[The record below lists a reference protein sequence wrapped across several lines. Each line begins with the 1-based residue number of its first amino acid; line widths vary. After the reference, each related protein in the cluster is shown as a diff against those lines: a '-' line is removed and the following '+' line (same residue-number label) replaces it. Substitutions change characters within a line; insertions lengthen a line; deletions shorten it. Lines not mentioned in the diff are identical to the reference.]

1 MSGTD
6 VFGDIADLATALGVL
21 KGGDINTA
29 FFADPAATMGGTL
42 RDATRR
48 TALLQFLD
56 DVLGDSA
63 PQVHEATA
71 TWTPVF
77 ELTDKVHLYLVTAQV
92 ADGITVGIGVL
103 GATSGTP
110 GAQGRLS
117 VPLALIPPSGP
128 AVFLPGSGSAD
139 AVAEIAAQVDV
150 GSASLQSVGLTAAI
164 PIGPQAAGAFTVS
177 VTGLR
182 VPGSDTPLDL
192 SLDSS
197 FPIGP
202 QLLHVIAILAETE
215 LQALAGNIEPEAAA
229 LLGLVGLAPDSVIP
243 LPLGDLATRGLAA
256 LRDWLAQVAA
266 SQAALTAWFAHL
278 AALAG
283 ATVTGPLAAALTL
296 TSGVDLTLGL
306 IVDTDSTGLPRFA
319 PTVGLS
325 AAFGQAAIE
334 LNATVVRASIGA
346 HPSVTAL
353 PELECHARY
362 GAGSGAST
370 ILDITQADPV
380 TQADVVVQ
388 VGALRAGIALDAN
401 RLVFV
406 LAADRVVLGPP
417 GSPATHDVLDLTS
430 PDALAELG
438 GQALSGVLSN
448 LIAGLGAP
456 AGAVSELFGLTQPAA
471 WSGGS
476 WPVINAAALIADPVK
491 AWLGFLGQVLALGP
505 QAFADLLSSAATL
518 LGQSAVAAAA
528 GTQADPWLIARSGDL
543 AVVAWTTTDSGV
555 VTLHTGM
562 RWPPAASQ
570 VGGADG
576 PTISMRL
583 VAEALAIT
591 LPAASAA
598 LGVHVLPAITLVSG
612 LAAPA
617 GHPVSMSLGAATVDV
632 PVAEVSLAWTTA
644 SGLQASFGLPGAT
657 VTAGAVTTA
666 LALPSIDGSG
676 NLVLPPGLNDQVL
689 ETLLA
694 GMLTD
699 ANTPWLP
706 PLVQALGLGQP
717 GARGEAFSQLLSDPR
732 GWVVARLRSLL
743 SAADPAAVEES
754 LGYLANVLAALAGTP
769 SPPSLPAHVAAP
781 SVVPAPAVV
790 SGSGRPDDP
799 LVVPLQAGEASVG
812 LALWLEPDGPP
823 IPPAVLTSLLQP
835 TSLSDWL
842 TGAGSAL
849 STSDLAR
856 LLAAAGQRIPGLGQL
871 VAGRGTLA
879 AGWDA
884 LITRCAGGDGLLP
897 GGAPD
902 IAGATA
908 STLAG
913 IAHADLPAHLDLTS
927 LAGLPA
933 GARVL
938 YVTGPFVPPWPD
950 ARIPTLDLTT
960 PGLPDT
966 AFDTSALAAAA
977 GPWHVRL
984 PFRTDCPGA
993 DPTTRAQACA
1003 ARLTKAIA
1011 AAAAGGGSVLL
1022 VAHGPAAAGTARLA
1036 ATGAPVAGLVL
1047 LGASDGAVPLDVLDQ
1062 PPAADALALA
1072 RRLLPD
1078 DASHDGADLAAARS
1092 VIGLLG
1098 ELFDATHDPAV
1109 DLTPPAGLPALAV
1122 PAWSVR
1128 GSIDAAS
1135 LTRAIGAVV
1144 GAGLAAFQP
1153 GTGAPGN
1160 PGAPGP
1166 AAPTALRAAVTMS
1179 LPLAAATTT
1188 GDPAGISLD
1197 VTATLDIGGF
1207 ALSGGGIVP
1216 PPALALDIDVYRAN
1230 GWLAGGP
1237 QGSAPAPGMLRT
1249 PALRRARMNVSAGLT
1264 SGTRGARAT
1273 VTLVEGSALGV
1284 ARDAWVLGSGGEQ
1297 LGAESRVL
1305 IGRLAAALTPVPAS
1319 GPVAALAGLLTALGL
1334 ADPQTA
1340 LPGFALSADA
1350 AQQLLVDPA
1359 SALSGAFSTS
1369 AARLAAADSLRGL
1382 LGATG
1387 TGGNVQLSV
1396 GAFDISLDLAASP
1409 AALTMSTSGIA
1420 LGSGPVLSGS
1430 ARVDTSGAWSGAVS
1444 AAGAASFGSPGL
1456 DVQLGGSGVAPSVGL
1471 TFGTPPDGVPDRIT
1485 LYPPPSAGQLAGIAQ
1500 AALAA
1505 AGAAALR
1512 TLIAAM
1518 RAGLLSAAQRAKLDP
1533 VLSGLRLLTGTGDQ
1547 AVPAVPFG
1555 IFTDP
1560 AGYLRHAIG
1569 WSAGTGPAAD
1579 QAATLIDD
1587 FRALI
1592 GAGSAGHGVLP
1603 LSPSV
1608 TISAGAAAAGGLRIA
1623 IGYAGTE
1630 GQLTSTVDAGLTLAP
1645 GTAPVPHLDTTI
1657 GLAGHTADVSL
1668 ALDGSALGV
1677 TLHTGG
1683 GDIALL
1689 PAGPGLG
1696 SLATTAVRQALPYV
1710 LDALHD
1716 HAADA
1721 VRAVLDTVREVL
1733 ALGTPGFDGTQL
1745 KQVAGNPG
1753 AELVR
1758 RLVAYPQN
1766 PFTQLALILP
1776 TLQAPWA
1783 VSTTSSSLRVTYG
1796 AQWVEMRLAG
1806 SPPVLTVEV
1815 SITTD
1820 VPGITGASLSVDAV
1834 ADTTGLQSFE
1844 ASAQVAP
1851 ASAIQIGPLTVAPVV
1866 EVSAGPAASP
1876 ARVAVGLVVADG
1888 TGTRTALLSIALD
1901 PVTASLRTQTNGTD
1915 DPAADPAVVVTHVLV
1930 PLVADAALREAHVKA
1945 LLNTSV
1951 GSMTLAQLLQNV
1963 VLTTTNEFDAK
1974 LLALDTPDLMTRL
1987 ARLLANIAAAAP
1999 PFSLPD
2005 NLQLEFAAGGKL
2017 GLILTVTPGQR
2028 VDLIPGGDIGLAVE
2042 VDPSWVDPALPAPG
2056 LSVMMVDT
2064 TATPPFIPPVISMD
2078 GVGLRL
2084 YRRSGPL
2091 LDTAISVGS
2100 VGLFGLLKVDASGP
2114 GVTDGGLALQL
2125 ADIAISPASAANGN
2139 NGVAQGILG
2148 DAKQSGGGGDPTPLK
2163 PTFSPELALQKR
2175 LGDPDFAWSL
2185 TAGPGNG
2192 PWLLPINRSFGPLRI
2207 DDVGFGDEVANRKVT
2222 SIRIIISGGL
2232 SLAGLNLDVQE
2243 LSIGAPWPDSDGRPL
2258 TDATTWSL
2266 DLAGLAVSYS
2276 GGGVQ
2281 LAGGLRRRDNPSL
2294 PGDPPD
2300 YIGVLLARIGPYGL
2314 TAFGGYGQFPSP
2326 GGKFTALF
2334 VFAAISAPIGGPPA
2348 FFVTGLGGGA
2358 GINRALVLPIELND
2372 FATFPMVAALDPHS
2386 TLASD
2391 PEHAMDLLSSSFP
2404 PQRGTFWFAAGVS
2417 FTSFALVD
2425 VIAVVALEVGDG
2437 FAVTLLGL
2445 ARAALPTT
2453 YLPLVQLELAMMAHF
2468 STSEGVL
2475 EVRAQLTDNSY
2486 LLTRDCRLT
2495 GGFAYVS
2502 WFGPNPNA
2510 GQFVLSIGGYH
2521 PSFHRPDYPDVPRV
2535 GYRWDVLGCLTIIG
2549 ESYFALT
2556 SEAIMA
2562 GTRFTAALNLGPLW
2576 ASLALGVDAIVFFDP
2591 FHFLASGYASIA
2603 AGITIDIDLLFGH
2616 ITVTLSFHL
2625 GGQVTVEGPDFHG
2638 SATIDLDV
2646 TSATIA
2652 FGGSTDTSTPPL
2664 GWNAFAQK
2672 YLTGGGGK
2680 PVLSA
2685 AVRDGG
2691 ITPGGG
2697 TPTPDGSAANPWL
2710 LVPEFSFSVASTA
2723 AANSAAV
2730 TTGVSTPVPI
2740 DGAGWVTGAFAVN
2753 GTLAIAPMQAGGIQS
2768 RLGVSIVS
2776 GDGPIQ
2782 LQPVFADDPAGGIS
2796 VAMIAAPMP
2805 KGVWAAQLPSGAIP
2819 TGDTITAGTGLTVT
2833 VKATVTPG
2841 SPPINYSQ
2849 VQPGPRQPLP
2859 FGVEETVR
2867 PELDPDAA
2875 NAAAFATTADTA
2887 NAGSVLD
2894 AAFGYLDSRRQQGLM
2909 TPLAAATFRRDRVA
2923 PPRLALLTDGIAPAN
2938 VVPPTLTPIVPV
2950 VTPPLDTAVA
2960 PPVVT
2965 SFLAGGTLTLQRQ
2978 VARTTIAGL
2987 AGSGEPG
2994 AEAVLGG
3001 GQTAAGTG
3009 GTAQAASVPRVP
3021 APTLASVTAGLD
3033 PALAARLRFTPPLP
3047 QAAGVTADGGSGGLA
3062 ATDGGPVTR
3071 RAGAPAEAHALPG
3084 LDSGTAA
3091 LLAGHQAAFAGQG
3104 TTLRPGDVFVTT
3116 LPNHERDLDATGPR
3130 PAVSVTG
3137 DAGVRVVA
3145 LSALGEVLADQTANQ
3160 AEVEVPQHTAR
3171 LAAWC
3176 VGGQAGAGLPG
3187 AAAAAAAGMA
3197 GWSATDLLPYVGA
3210 GVSLARDCVV
3220 AGLPAPRRSDRN
3232 AQAGHSLVAAPAAA
3246 APVIRTVLPAG
3257 TSVVVV
3263 SLDTTEAADLSGLT
3277 VGIDGAAR
3285 ASTGTPGALAVPVV
3299 VAARGRTHLLYDLA
3313 GGAPAAGQPGPV
3325 TVSVGTSPSW
3335 RLAGVMGG
3343 IGTAATTAPL
3353 LAASG
3358 AAHLLA
3364 PLLQA
3369 PTGSAQLNWSAPPSP
3384 GPPGP
3389 ALAAAGE
3396 PADAAGPADARK
3408 EVG

>member
-6 VFGDIADLATALGVL
+6 VFGDIADLATALGML
-21 KGGDINTA
+21 KGGEINTA

-42 RDATRR
+42 RDASRR

-63 PQVHEATA
+63 PQVQDPAG

-77 ELTDKVHLYLVTAQV
+77 QLSDSVHLYLVTAQV
-92 ADGITVGIGVL
+92 ADGVTVGVGVR

-150 GSASLQSVGLTAAI
+150 GSANLQSVGLTAAI
-164 PIGPQAAGAFTVS
+164 PIGTNAAGAFTVS

-192 SLDSS
+192 ALDSS
-197 FPIGP
+197 VAIGP
-202 QLLHVIAILAETE
+202 QLLHVVTTLAETE
-215 LQALAGNIEPEAAA
+215 LQAVAGDLGPQAAA

-296 TSGVDLTLGL
+296 TTGVDLTLGL
-306 IVDTDSTGLPRFA
+306 VVDTGDTGSPCFA
-319 PTVGLS
+319 PTMGLS
-325 AAFGQAAIE
+325 VAAGPGAIE
-334 LNATVVRASIGA
+334 LNATVLRASIGS
-346 HPSVTAL
+346 HPGVVAL

-362 GAGSGAST
+362 GADSGTST
-370 ILDITQADPV
+370 IIDV
-380 TQADVVVQ
+380 TQAVPGTSTEVVVQ
-388 VGALRAGIALDAN
+388 VGALRAGVALDPG
-401 RLVFV
+401 RRPVFV
-406 LAADRVVLGPP
+406 LAADRVVLGPTD
-417 GSPATHDVLDLTS
+417 SPASHHVLDLTS
-430 PDALAELG
+430 PDALAQLG
-438 GQALSGVLSN
+438 GQALSGVLGT
-448 LIAGLGAP
+448 LIANLGAP
-456 AGAVSELFGLTQPAA
+456 GGALSELFGLAQPTG
-471 WSGGS
+471 WTGGS
-476 WPVINAAALIADPVK
+476 WPILDAAALIADPVET
-491 AWLGFLGQVLALGP
+491 WLGFLGQVLALGT
-505 QAFADLLSSAATL
+505 QAFADLLSSAASL
-518 LGQSAVAAAA
+518 LGQAAVADAA
-528 GTQADPWLIARSGDL
+528 GTADDPWLIARSGDL
-543 AVVAWTTTDSGV
+543 AAVAWASTDSGV
-555 VTLHTGM
+555 VTVHAGM
-562 RWPPAASQ
+562 RWQPAAAQ
-570 VGGADG
+570 VGGTDG
-576 PTISMRL
+576 PAISVGL
-583 VAEALAIT
+583 VAEALALA
-591 LPAASAA
+591 LPTGSSAFG
-598 LGVHVLPAITLVSG
+598 LHVLPSITLVTG

-617 GHPVSMSLGAATVDV
+617 GHPVSVSLGPATVNV
-632 PVAEVSLAWTTA
+632 PAAQASVAWTTA
-644 SGLQASFGLPGAT
+644 GGLQASFGLPGAT
-657 VTAGAVTTA
+657 VTAGAVSTPF
-666 LALPSIDGSG
+666 ALPTVDGSG
-676 NLVLPPGLNDQVL
+676 NLVLPPGLTDELL

-694 GMLTD
+694 GLLTD
-699 ANTPWLP
+699 ASTPWLP
-706 PLVQALGLGQP
+706 PLVHALGLGQP
-717 GARGEAFSQLLSDPR
+717 GATGEAFSQLLTDPP
-732 GWVVARLRSLL
+732 GWVAARLRSLL
-743 SAADPAAVEES
+743 SAADPAAVDTN
-754 LGYLANVLAALAGTP
+754 LANLTRVLAALAGPAAP
-769 SPPSLPAHVAAP
+769 SSSAHVAARVP
-781 SVVPAPAVV
+781 GLAPAPAPAPAAV

-799 LVVPLQAGEASVG
+799 LVVPLQVG
-812 LALWLEPDGPP
+812 AATVALALWLEPDGPP

-835 TSLSDWL
+835 TSLSSWL
-842 TGAGSAL
+842 TGAGAAL
-849 STSDLAR
+849 STSDLAQ
-856 LLAAAGQRIPGLGQL
+856 LLTAAGQRIPGLGQL
-871 VAGRGTLA
+871 VTGRSTLA

-884 LITRCAGGDGLLP
+884 LVTRCAGGDGLLP

-902 IAGATA
+902 LAGATV

-913 IAHADLPAHLDLTS
+913 VAHADLPAHLDLTA

-933 GARVL
+933 GARIL
-938 YVTGPFVPPWPD
+938 YVTGPYVPPWPD
-950 ARIPTLDLTT
+950 TTIPTLDLTAA
-960 PGLPDT
+960 GLPDT
-966 AFDTSALAAAA
+966 AFDTSVLAAAA

-984 PFRTDCPGA
+984 PFRADCPGA
-993 DPTTRAQACA
+993 DPATRAQACA
-1003 ARLTKAIA
+1003 ARLTRAIT
-1011 AAAAGGGSVLL
+1011 AAAAGGGSVLM

-1036 ATGAPVAGLVL
+1036 AAGPPVAGLVL
-1047 LGASDGAVPLDVLDQ
+1047 LGAPGAPVPLDVLDQ

-1078 DASHDGADLAAARS
+1078 DASHDSIDLAAARA

-1122 PAWSVR
+1122 PTWSVR
-1128 GSIDAAS
+1128 GSIDAGS
-1135 LTRAIGAVV
+1135 LTRALGAVV

-1166 AAPTALRAAVTMS
+1166 AAPTALRAAITLN
-1179 LPLAAATTT
+1179 LPLAASAAT
-1188 GDPAGISLD
+1188 DDAAGISLD
-1197 VTATLDIGGF
+1197 VTATLDIGRF
-1207 ALSGGGIVP
+1207 ALVSGTAVA
-1216 PPALALDIDVYRAN
+1216 PPALTLDIDIYRAN

-1237 QGSAPAPGMLRT
+1237 QGSAPAPGVLRT
-1249 PALRRARMNVSAGLT
+1249 PALRRARITVSADLT
-1264 SGTRGARAT
+1264 SGARAARAT
-1273 VTLVEGSALGV
+1273 VTLLEGGALGV
-1284 ARDAWVLGSGGEQ
+1284 TRDAWVLGTGGEPP
-1297 LGAESRVL
+1297 GAEARVL
-1305 IGRLAAALTPVPAS
+1305 LGRLAAALTPVPAT
-1319 GPVAALAGLLTALGL
+1319 GPVAALAGLLTALRL

-1350 AQQLLVDPA
+1350 VQQLLIDPA
-1359 SALSGAFSTS
+1359 SALSDAFTTS
-1369 AARLAAADSLRGL
+1369 AARLAAADPLRGL

-1387 TGGNVQLSV
+1387 TSGIVQVSI
-1396 GAFDISLDLAASP
+1396 GAIDVSLDLGASP
-1409 AALTMSTSGIA
+1409 PALTVSSSGLT
-1420 LGSGPVLSGS
+1420 LGGGPVLSGS
-1430 ARVDTSGAWSGAVS
+1430 AQVAVSGTWSGTVS
-1444 AAGAASFGSPGL
+1444 LAAPAAASASFGSPGL
-1456 DVQLGGSGVAPSVGL
+1456 DVRLGGPGVAPSAGL
-1471 TFGTPPDGVPDRIT
+1471 TFAGPPAGVPDRIT
-1485 LYPPPSAGQLAGIAQ
+1485 LYPPPAAGQLAGIAQ
-1500 AALAA
+1500 TVLAA
-1505 AGAAALR
+1505 AGGAALR
-1512 TLIAAM
+1512 ALIAAV
-1518 RAGLLSAAQRAKLDP
+1518 RTGLLTTGQRARLDP
-1533 VLSGLRLLTGTGDQ
+1533 VLSGLRLLAGSGDQ
-1547 AVPAVPFG
+1547 AVPVVPFG

-1587 FRALI
+1587 VRALL
-1592 GAGSAGHGVLP
+1592 GAATAGHGVLP
-1603 LSPSV
+1603 VSASV
-1608 TISAGAAAAGGLRIA
+1608 TVSVGPGAAGGLQIA
-1623 IGYAGTE
+1623 IGYDGTQ
-1630 GQLTSTVDAGLTLAP
+1630 GQLNSKVDAGLTLTP
-1645 GTAPVPHLDTTI
+1645 GAAPVPHLDTTI
-1657 GLAGHTADVSL
+1657 GLTGHTAGVSL
-1668 ALDGSALGV
+1668 ALDGPVLGV
-1677 TLHTGG
+1677 TLHTGS

-1696 SLATTAVRQALPYV
+1696 SLAGTAQQALPYV

-1716 HAADA
+1716 HAPDQVPAVLEA
-1721 VRAVLDTVREVL
+1721 VRTVLGL
-1733 ALGTPGFDGTQL
+1733 ASTAPDGTTHFDGAQL
-1745 KQVAGNPG
+1745 KLLAANPG

-1758 RLVAYPQN
+1758 RLVAFGQGA
-1766 PFTQLALILP
+1766 FTQLALILP
-1776 TLQAPWA
+1776 TPPSPSPWS
-1783 VSTTSSSLRVTYG
+1783 VSTTSASLRVSYG
-1796 AQWVEMRLAG
+1796 AQWVELRLAG
-1806 SPPVLTVEV
+1806 STPVFTVEV

-1820 VPGITGASLSVDAV
+1820 IPGITGASLTVDAI
-1834 ADTTGLQSFE
+1834 ADSTGLQSF
-1844 ASAQVAP
+1844 AAAAQVAP
-1851 ASAIQIGPLTVAPVV
+1851 ASAIPIGPLTVAPVI

-1876 ARVAVGLVVADG
+1876 ARVAIGLVAADG
-1888 TGTRTALLSIALD
+1888 TGTRAALLSIGLD

-1915 DPAADPAVVVTHVLV
+1915 DPAPDPAVVVTQVLV
-1930 PLVADAALREAHVKA
+1930 PLVADAALREPHVQD
-1945 LLNTSV
+1945 LLGTTHV
-1951 GSMTLAQLLQNV
+1951 GSQTLAELLQGV
-1963 VLTTTNEFDAK
+1963 VLTTGSEFDAK
-1974 LLALDTPDLMTRL
+1974 LLALDPAYLMARL
-1987 ARLLANIAAAAP
+1987 ATLLAHIAAAAP
-1999 PFSLPD
+1999 PLSLPD
-2005 NLQLEFAAGGKL
+2005 NLTLEFGADGKL
-2017 GLILTVTPGQR
+2017 GLILTIAAGQR
-2028 VDLIPGGDIGLAVE
+2028 VDLIPDGDFGLAIE

-2056 LSVMMVDT
+2056 LSVMLVDPA
-2064 TATPPFIPPVISMD
+2064 ATPPFIPPVITMD

-2091 LDTAISVGS
+2091 LDTVISVSS
-2100 VGLFGLLKVDASGP
+2100 VALFGLLKVDAS

-2125 ADIAISPASAANGN
+2125 ADIAISPASAASGN

-2175 LGDPDFAWSL
+2175 QGDPDFAWSL

-2207 DDVGFGDEVANRKVT
+2207 DDVGFGDEVANGKVT
-2222 SIRIIISGGL
+2222 SVRIIISGGL

-2243 LSIGAPWPDSDGRPL
+2243 LSVGAPWPDGNGHPL
-2258 TDATTWSL
+2258 TDATAWSL

-2358 GINRALVLPIELND
+2358 GINRALVLPTELND
-2372 FATFPMVAALDPHS
+2372 FATFPLVAALDPHS

-2404 PQRGTFWFAAGVS
+2404 PERGTFWFAAGVS

-2475 EVRAQLTDNSY
+2475 EVRAQLTDNSF

-2521 PSFHRPDYPDVPRV
+2521 PSFRRPDYPDVPRV

-2625 GGQVTVEGPDFHG
+2625 GAQVTVEGPDFHG
-2638 SATIDLDV
+2638 TATINLDV

-2710 LVPEFSFSVASTA
+2710 LVPEFSFSVVSTA

-2730 TTGVSTPVPI
+2730 TTGVSTPVPV

-2753 GTLAIAPMQAGGIQS
+2753 GTLAIAPMQAGGIAS

-2782 LQPVFADDPAGGIS
+2782 LQPVFADDPAGGLS
-2796 VAMIAAPMP
+2796 VAMITAPMP

-2841 SPPINYSQ
+2841 SPPVDYSQ

-2867 PELDPDAA
+2867 PELGPDAA
-2875 NAAAFATTADTA
+2875 NAAAFATTANTA
-2887 NAGSVLD
+2887 TAGSVLD
-2894 AAFGYLDSRRQQGLM
+2894 AAFGYLDSGRQQGLM
-2909 TPLAAATFRRDRVA
+2909 TPLAVATFRRDRVA

-2938 VVPPTLTPIVPV
+2938 VAPPTLTPIVPV
-2950 VTPPLDTAVA
+2950 VTPPVDTAVA

-2965 SFLAGGTLTLQRQ
+2965 SFLAGGTLTRQRQ
-2978 VARTTIAGL
+2978 VARTTIAG
-2987 AGSGEPG
+2987 ATATGGPG
-2994 AEAVLGG
+2994 AED
-3001 GQTAAGTG
+3001 TG
-3009 GTAQAASVPRVP
+3009 QAASVPRVP

-3047 QAAGVTADGGSGGLA
+3047 QAVGATADGGSGGLT

-3071 RAGAPAEAHALPG
+3071 RAGAPAEAQALPG
-3084 LDSGTAA
+3084 LDTGTAA
-3091 LLAGHQAAFAGQG
+3091 LLAAHQAAFTGQG

-3116 LPNHERDLDATGPR
+3116 LPNHERDLDATGLR
-3130 PAVSVTG
+3130 PTVSVTG
-3137 DAGVRVVA
+3137 DAAVRVVA
-3145 LSALGEVLADQTANQ
+3145 LSALGEVLTDQTANQ
-3160 AEVEVPQHTAR
+3160 AKVEVPQYTAR

-3176 VGGQAGAGLPG
+3176 LGGQAEAGLPG
-3187 AAAAAAAGMA
+3187 AAAATTGMS
-3197 GWSATDLLPYVGA
+3197 GWTATDLLPYVGA

-3232 AQAGHSLVAAPAAA
+3232 AQAGHGLVGAAA
-3246 APVIRTVLPAG
+3246 AAALVIRTVLPAG
-3257 TSVVVV
+3257 TSVMVV

-3285 ASTGTPGALAVPVV
+3285 ASTGTTGASAAPIVI
-3299 VAARGRTHLLYDLA
+3299 AARGRTHLLYDLVGPA
-3313 GGAPAAGQPGPV
+3313 SAAGQPAPV

-3343 IGTAATTAPL
+3343 PGTAATTAPL

-3369 PTGSAQLNWSAPPSP
+3369 PTGSAQLNWSAPPPP

-3396 PADAAGPADARK
+3396 PADAVAGK
-3408 EVG
+3408 EDD